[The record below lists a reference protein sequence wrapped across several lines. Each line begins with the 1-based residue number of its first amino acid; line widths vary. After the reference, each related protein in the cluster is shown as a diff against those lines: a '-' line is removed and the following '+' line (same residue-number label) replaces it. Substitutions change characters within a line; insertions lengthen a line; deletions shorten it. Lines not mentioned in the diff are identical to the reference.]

1 MTEPAAARLLRAGA
15 AGLGALPLRAGAA
28 GLGAL
33 PPRAAYA
40 VADAAA
46 LGVLAWTAL
55 HERRVAPRGRG
66 LARNQRIVYREAL
79 DAAHARRLRRG
90 WARHLARLVADL
102 ARLARLGPEALA
114 ERVDLAALEGLRPR
128 LAEGRGLI
136 AVTGHIGVWELLAQ
150 LPALTEL
157 RLTVAAR
164 PARSAAV
171 DAWLREL
178 RSRGGARVLAQH
190 GALRQLTGALRRGET
205 VGLLADENRRR
216 GAVFAPFLGT
226 HAATSPACAS
236 LHQRTGA
243 PIAVVTC
250 QRSGIGRFRFDVWD
264 VIGAGDTRSICER
277 VNRALSRAICTHP
290 EQWLWGSRRFH
301 TRPAGERPGPDGL
314 PPRAGG

>member
-1 MTEPAAARLLRAGA
+1 VTEPAVARL
-15 AGLGALPLRAGAA
+15 LRAGAA

-40 VADAAA
+40 VADAGA
-46 LGVLAWTAL
+46 LGVLGWTAL

-79 DAAHARRLRRG
+79 DAARPRRLRRA
-90 WARHLARLVADL
+90 WARHLGRLVADL
-102 ARLARLGPEALA
+102 ARLGRLAPEALA
-114 ERVDLAALEGLRPR
+114 ERLDLAALECLRPQ
-128 LAEGRGLI
+128 LADGRGLI
-136 AVTGHIGVWELLAQ
+136 AVSGHIGVWELLAQ

-157 RLTVAAR
+157 RLTIAAR
-164 PARSAAV
+164 PAASAAL

-178 RSRGGARVLAQH
+178 RSRGGARVVPQR
-190 GALRQLTGALRRGET
+190 GALRQLTQALRRGEV
-205 VGLLADENRRR
+205 VGLLADEDRARR
-216 GAVFAPFLGT
+216 AVFAPFLGT
-226 HAATSPACAS
+226 PAATSPACAR
-236 LHQRTGA
+236 LQQRTGA

-264 VIGAGDTRSICER
+264 VIEGGDTRSICER
-277 VNRALSRAICTHP
+277 VNRALSRAIRTHP